1 MLGQLLDG
9 RYRVVQELAA
19 GGFAQT
25 YLAEDT
31 RLPGNPKCVVKHLKP
46 VIEEPVFRAK
56 AMDLFR
62 AEAET
67 LQRLGR
73 HEQIPQLYAY
83 FEEDGEFFLV
93 QEFIAGHLL
102 STELPPG
109 SRMSESRVL
118 RMVQELLLI
127 LQFVHSYNVIH
138 RDVKPSNII
147 RRHSDGKLVLID
159 FGTVKQVQAD
169 VLGTRATSQINQ
181 AKATLP
187 IGTPGY
193 MSKEQERGKAVASS
207 DIYALGMV
215 ALQALT
221 GMHPS
226 ELKRDD
232 KREIIWRDHA
242 KVSREFGAILDCMVR
257 YDPNNRYRRT
267 LEVLTDVEKLIAKRS
282 PAETETAKEIQ
293 GGNSNTGW
301 VIGGVVLAVVGSLT
315 LINGLAGISNNTTN
329 PPPNPPT
336 ANNPTANN
344 PTVASPSPSPAATSS
359 NANPTPVTPATTP
372 TPTVAATTT
381 PSATPTATLTVTPT
395 ATPEPN
401 TPPPTGNYER
411 LRQYLQQKKW
421 DLADQETHNLLLQ
434 RAGKRSYSDGV
445 LYPDE
450 LSTISCADVVLI
462 DQLWSQASEGQLGF
476 TAQKRLYISE
486 GNDWRRLY
494 EKTGWWSETGDW
506 QIDLIY
512 DRTKRR
518 WSYGTERQPNYAKP
532 PVGHLPLVVREPAP
546 QSQNKQAV
554 FYRCLS

>member
-9 RYRVVQELAA
+9 RYRVIQELAA

-46 VIEEPVFRAK
+46 VIEDPVFRAK

-62 AEAET
+62 VEAET

-109 SRMSESRVL
+109 SRMSEARVL
-118 RMVQELLLI
+118 RMIEELLLI

-147 RRHSDGKLVLID
+147 RRHIDGKLVLID

-169 VLGTRATSQINQ
+169 VLGTRATNQLNQ

-232 KREIIWRDHA
+232 QREIIWRDHA

-257 YDPNNRYRRT
+257 YDPKNRYRRT

-282 PAETETAKEIQ
+282 PADHDTAKEIH
-293 GGNSNTGW
+293 NHPNISTGW
-301 VIGGVVLAVVGSLT
+301 LIGGVVVAIAGSLT
-315 LINGLAGISNNTTN
+315 LINGLVGISSNGANPSQVNSNPLPSPTN
-329 PPPNPPT
+329 PVVT
-336 ANNPTANN
+336 SSS
-344 PTVASPSPSPAATSS
+344 PTVTPVSTATPIATPTVPS
-359 NANPTPVTPATTP
+359 PTPVATP
-372 TPTVAATTT
+372 TPSNAT
-381 PSATPTATLTVTPT
+381 PS
-395 ATPEPN
+395 PEAS

-421 DLADQETHNLLLQ
+421 AQADQETYNLLLQ
-434 RAGKRSYSDGV
+434 KAGKRSYNDGV
-445 LYPDE
+445 LYADE
-450 LSTISCADVVLI
+450 LSTISCADVALI
-462 DQLWSQASEGQLGF
+462 DQLWSQASEGQLGL
-476 TAQKRLYISE
+476 TAQKRLYVGE
-486 GNDWRRLY
+486 GNDWRKFY
-494 EKTGWWSETGDW
+494 EKTGWWNESGDW
-506 QIDLIY
+506 QIDLLY

-518 WSYGTERQPNYAKP
+518 WFYGTERQPNYTKP
-532 PVGHLPLVVREPAP
+532 PAGHLPLVVREPAP
-546 QSQNKQAV
+546 QSQSKQAV

>member
-9 RYRVVQELAA
+9 RYRVIQELAA

-46 VIEEPVFRAK
+46 VIDEPVFRAK

-118 RMVQELLLI
+118 RLIHELLLI

-147 RRHSDGKLVLID
+147 RRHVDGKLVLID

-226 ELKRDD
+226 EFKRDD
-232 KREIIWRDHA
+232 KREIIWRDHV

-267 LEVLTDVEKLIAKRS
+267 LEVLTDVEKLLAKRS
-282 PAETETAKEIQ
+282 PAETEIAKEIH
-293 GGNSNTGW
+293 NNPSVATGW
-301 VIGGVVLAVVGSLT
+301 VVGGAIVAVLASLT
-315 LINGLAGISNNTTN
+315 LINGLAGIGNNSTN
-329 PPPNPPT
+329 PTSSSSPSVP
-336 ANNPTANN
+336 
-344 PTVASPSPSPAATSS
+344 VAISPSPTT
-359 NANPTPVTPATTP
+359 PTVTPATNIP
-372 TPTVAATTT
+372 TPNPSSSPVS
-381 PSATPTATLTVTPT
+381 SATPTATVSPT
-395 ATPEPN
+395 ANNPVNNPVSNPVNIATN
-401 TPPPTGNYER
+401 PPPASGNYDR

-421 DLADQETHNLLLQ
+421 ELADQETYNLLLQ
-434 RAGKRSYSDGV
+434 RAGKRSYNDGV

-462 DQLWSQASEGQLGF
+462 DQLWSQASEGQLGL
-476 TAQKRLYISE
+476 TAQKRLYVSE
-486 GNDWRRLY
+486 GNDWRKLY
-494 EKTGWWSETGDW
+494 ERTGWWNEAGDW
-506 QIDLIY
+506 QIDLLY

-518 WSYGTERQPNYAKP
+518 WYYGMERQPNYAKP

-546 QSQNKQAV
+546 QSQSKQAV

>member
-118 RMVQELLLI
+118 RMVHELLLI

-329 PPPNPPT
+329 PTPNPPT
-336 ANNPTANN
+336 ANNPPPNN
-344 PTVASPSPSPAATSS
+344 PTTASPSPSPAATSS
-359 NANPTPVTPATTP
+359 NANPTPVTPA
-372 TPTVAATTT
+372 
-381 PSATPTATLTVTPT
+381 ATPTATLTVTPT
-395 ATPEPN
+395 ATPETN

-462 DQLWSQASEGQLGF
+462 DQLWSQASEGQLGL